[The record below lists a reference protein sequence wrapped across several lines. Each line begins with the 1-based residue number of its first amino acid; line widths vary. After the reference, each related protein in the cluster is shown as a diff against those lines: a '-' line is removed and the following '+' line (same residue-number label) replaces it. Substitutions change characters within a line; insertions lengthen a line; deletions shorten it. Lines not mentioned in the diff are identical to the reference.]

1 MRLRTALLF
10 FLVSS
15 AFVTTSCAPSIQGD
29 SRAAEEAKLRALD
42 EQWSATA
49 ARNDLEGTVAFY
61 ADDAVV
67 LPPNAPIARDRK
79 SIRESWAGLLG
90 AHNTVS
96 WKASKAEVAASGELG
111 YLYGTYSLSLHD
123 PKGGPPVSDTG
134 KFVEIWKKQ
143 AGGEWKCIVDTYN
156 SDLPAARAPATKR

>member
-61 ADDAVV
+61 ASNAVL
-67 LPPNAPIARDRK
+67 LPPNAPIATNHNQVCCA
-79 SIRESWAGLLG
+79 SP
-90 AHNTVS
+90 NTVT
-96 WKASKAEVAASGELG
+96 KKRKRNASSAATIG
-111 YLYGTYSLSLHD
+111 
-123 PKGGPPVSDTG
+123 
-134 KFVEIWKKQ
+134 
-143 AGGEWKCIVDTYN
+143 
-156 SDLPAARAPATKR
+156 PAA